1 MKTILHKI
9 WDNLEEFFL
18 LPSLTIMVVVVFAQV
33 VARYVFGT
41 SIPWSEELARYLFV
55 CSTWIGVSYSA
66 KRGTHL
72 RITFVRDM
80 FTGNKRK
87 ILELIVLAIWI
98 VFALF
103 MINQGF
109 SLMQT
114 IAAFGQR
121 SAAMQAPMWIF
132 YASVP
137 IGLSLMIIRLLHRAA
152 LEYLPDVN
160 KILKRGDQS

>member
-1 MKTILHKI
+1 MKTILHRI

-33 VARYVFGT
+33 VARYIFGT
-41 SIPWSEELARYLFV
+41 SIAWSEELARYLFV

-80 FTGNKRK
+80 LKGNKYK
-87 ILELIVLAIWI
+87 ILELFVVLVWI

-103 MINQGF
+103 MINQGIT
-109 SLMQT
+109 LTQT
-114 IAAFGQR
+114 IAQFGQR

-132 YASVP
+132 YATVP
-137 IGLSLMIIRLLHRAA
+137 IGLGLMVIRLLHRTA
-152 LEYLPDVN
+152 LEYLPDIN
-160 KILKRGDQS
+160 KILKRGDES